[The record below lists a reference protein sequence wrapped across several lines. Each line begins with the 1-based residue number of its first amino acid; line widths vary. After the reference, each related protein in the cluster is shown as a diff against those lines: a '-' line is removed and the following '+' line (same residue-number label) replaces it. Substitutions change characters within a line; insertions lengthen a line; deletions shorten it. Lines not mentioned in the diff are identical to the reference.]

1 MANLAEK
8 TAEEI
13 AAGARTA
20 EAYKR
25 HIETGGVASE
35 FGSQVPGPNPQAVN
49 PVQVPGT
56 PAAAVAVTLAG
67 TPAAVP
73 PAAGGPAVAVLLGLT
88 GPTGVVGS
96 TCAVAP
102 TGVTGPT
109 FGPIPTFLRKIE
121 GEIEAEFKKL

>member
-25 HIETGGVASE
+25 HIETGG
-35 FGSQVPGPNPQAVN
+35 
-49 PVQVPGT
+49 
-56 PAAAVAVTLAG
+56 VAVTLAG

-96 TCAVAP
+96 TGAVAP